1 MEEFRAISDKLVK
14 KRELLVYGKCGSTPD
29 ERSYGLRAS
38 GPRDVLGE
46 TMYKKDLAIWEKCA
60 DKQMATKHKK
70 EDKEITDEMINA
82 LKRAEMR

>member
-1 MEEFRAISDKLVK
+1 
-14 KRELLVYGKCGSTPD
+14 
-29 ERSYGLRAS
+29 
-38 GPRDVLGE
+38 
-46 TMYKKDLAIWEKCA
+46 MYKKDLAIWEKCA